1 VKPSDRN
8 AGLSRREFVRVGVAS
23 AAAAGISLP
32 ARAQDE
38 QGETL
43 EPSEPLPT
51 RVLGRTKMNVTIL
64 DLGAG
69 RAPDARMLNAA
80 YEAGIRMIDT
90 APSYA
95 NGESER
101 NIGQWCQ
108 DTGKGKEM
116 FIVTKHPSA
125 TPEEWVSKADESLEA
140 LKTDVLDLYF
150 VHSIGDK
157 REGSD
162 DDGVEWPKMKE
173 WAQAA
178 DKLKKSGKVRF
189 VGFSCHSEMSK
200 RVPAL
205 MNAVEGGWVDAV
217 MIAYDPLA
225 AKENVEFNK
234 ALDACYKAGIGVI
247 SMKEMR
253 SVTAAD
259 VPKFMPDFKE
269 MGLTPPQAVLHA
281 CWSDERLVSVCSD
294 MPNLKILKEN
304 ADSARRFVKPLDEK
318 QAAAVLDLYRRRGR
332 RYCTACD
339 GSCRRAAGTNADL
352 NTLARA
358 LSYYEQDGC
367 LGEARRLYASL
378 SPEERNWHDAN
389 LAAATEAC
397 KSHLDFAAILRR
409 VDEKLA

>member
-1 VKPSDRN
+1 MEFSDGD
-8 AGLSRREFVRVGVAS
+8 AQLSRRDFVRVGVTS

-32 ARAQDE
+32 VRGQEEPAE
-38 QGETL
+38 GL
-43 EPSEPLPT
+43 KPSEPLPT
-51 RVLGRTKMNVTIL
+51 RVLGRTNEKVTIL
-64 DLGAG
+64 NLGAG

-90 APSYA
+90 APNYA

-116 FIVTKHPSA
+116 CIVTKHPSA
-125 TPEEWVSKADESLEA
+125 SPEEWASNVDARLEA
-140 LKTDVLDLYF
+140 LKTDVIDVYF

-162 DDGVEWPKMKE
+162 DEGIEWPKMKE

-189 VGFSCHSEMSK
+189 VGFSCHSDMPK
-200 RVPAL
+200 RVAA
-205 MNAVEGGWVDAV
+205 MTNAVEGGWVDAI
-217 MIAYDPLA
+217 MIAYDPLS
-225 AKENVEFNK
+225 AKENAEFNK
-234 ALDACYKAGIGVI
+234 ALDACHKAGIGLV

-253 SVTAAD
+253 SVTPAD
-259 VPKFMPDFKE
+259 VPKFMPEFKE

-294 MPNLKILKEN
+294 MPNLRILKEN
-304 ADSARRFVKPLDEK
+304 AEAARRFVKPLDAK
-318 QAAAVLDLYRRRGR
+318 QSAAVLDLYRRHGR
-332 RYCTACD
+332 RYCAACD

-352 NTLARA
+352 NKLARA
-358 LSYYEQDGC
+358 WSYYEQDGC
-367 LGEARRLYASL
+367 LGDARRLYASL
-378 SPEERNWHDAN
+378 SPEERSWHGAN

-397 KSHLDFAAILRR
+397 KSHLDFAAILPR

>member
-1 VKPSDRN
+1 MKPFDHN
-8 AGLSRREFVRVGVAS
+8 AELSRRDFVKVGVAS

-38 QGETL
+38 QGEAL
-43 EPSEPLPT
+43 KPSEPLPA
-51 RVLGRTKMNVTIL
+51 RVLGRTKEKVTIL
-64 DLGAG
+64 NLGAG

-80 YEAGIRMIDT
+80 YEAGIRFIDT
-90 APSYA
+90 ASGYA

-101 NIGQWCQ
+101 NIAQWCQ
-108 DTGKGKEM
+108 DTGNGKEM
-116 FIVTKHPSA
+116 CIVTKHPSA
-125 TPEEWVSKADESLEA
+125 SPEEWVSNVDERLEA
-140 LKTDVLDLYF
+140 LKTDVIDVYF

-162 DDGVEWPKMKE
+162 DEGIEWPKMKE

-189 VGFSCHSEMSK
+189 VGFSCHSDMSK
-200 RVPAL
+200 RVPIL

-217 MIAYDPLA
+217 LVAYDPLS
-225 AKENVEFNK
+225 AKENAEFNK
-234 ALDACYKAGIGVI
+234 ALDACYKAGIGLI

-294 MPNLKILKEN
+294 MPNLRLLQEN
-304 ADSARRFVKPLDEK
+304 AEAARRFVKPLDEK
-318 QAAAVLDLYRRRGR
+318 QSAAVLDLYRRHGR
-332 RYCTACD
+332 RYCAACD
-339 GSCRRAAGTNADL
+339 GSCRRAAGTGADL

-358 LSYYEQDGC
+358 WSYYEQDGC
-367 LGEARRLYASL
+367 LGEARKLYASL
-378 SPEERNWHDAN
+378 SPEERNWHGAD
-389 LAAATEAC
+389 LAAATQAC
-397 KSHLDFAAILRR
+397 KSHLDFAAILPR
-409 VDEKLA
+409 VDQKLA